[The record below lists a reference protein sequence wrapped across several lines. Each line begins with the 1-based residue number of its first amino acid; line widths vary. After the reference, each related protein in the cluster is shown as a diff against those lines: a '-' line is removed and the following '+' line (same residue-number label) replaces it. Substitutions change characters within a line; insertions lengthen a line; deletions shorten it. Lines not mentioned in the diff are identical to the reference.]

1 MNSIYNPLKL
11 SVYRHLFRDKKVLII
26 GGGAVGSYVGENVT
40 KMGSSVSLAD
50 FDTFTLENA
59 AKHSG
64 IVRTPED
71 AGKNKAVCVAERV
84 RPLLEEGCISHGV
97 DTDLCMLGP
106 EVIAAYDVV
115 ILCVDNFAAK
125 ALFNELYMAIPAERR
140 PIVIMDGTH
149 DEMAQS
155 VILDGKDFCVRCLLD
170 EKWLKDGA
178 VRTSCS
184 GPQIREI
191 DGEPEIVRT
200 SGLASSI
207 AASLSAE
214 QYRAAVIGAEGVM
227 NSRITYTAYPH
238 LELSVSHPMRKRD
251 CPGCQIKPPDMI
263 YPLSGSVLNL
273 TLDGA
278 LKQIQEILGTEEFE
292 VAVHALYYKNIV
304 YSGFIV
310 TDVCHACGR
319 PISVMKHEGRTFL
332 EDLRCA
338 PCKEEG
344 KHARYD
350 VDFPPGTVEH
360 AFTMHSMPAL
370 KAMTLF
376 DLGYPLGAHIR
387 VIQRNGALDF
397 LDEGKITT
405 SVFTCMDDPAQFYSV
420 EKLR

>member
-1 MNSIYNPLKL
+1 MCI
-11 SVYRHLFRDKKVLII
+11 RD
-26 GGGAVGSYVGENVT
+26 
-40 KMGSSVSLAD
+40 
-50 FDTFTLENA
+50 
-59 AKHSG
+59 
-64 IVRTPED
+64 R
-71 AGKNKAVCVAERV
+71 C
-84 RPLLEEGCISHGV
+84 
-97 DTDLCMLGP
+97 
-106 EVIAAYDVV
+106 
-115 ILCVDNFAAK
+115 
-125 ALFNELYMAIPAERR
+125 NELYMAIPAERR
-140 PIVIMDGTH
+140 PIVIMDGTY

-200 SGLASSI
+200 SGLASSM
-207 AASLSAE
+207 AANLSAE
-214 QYRAAVIGAEGVM
+214 QYRAAVIGAEEVM
-227 NSRITYTAYPH
+227 NRRITYTAYPH

-251 CPGCQIKPPDMI
+251 CPGCQIKPPEKI

-273 TLDGA
+273 TLEEA
-278 LKQIQEILGTEEFE
+278 LKQIQEVLGTDEFE
-292 VAVHALYYKNIV
+292 MAVHALYYKNIV

-332 EDLRCA
+332 EDLRCDS
-338 PCKEEG
+338 CKEEG

-350 VDFPPGTVEH
+350 VRFPSGTMEH

-370 KAMTLF
+370 QSMKLF

-387 VIQRNGALDF
+387 VIAVSYTHLKEQEKYFELKEED
-397 LDEGKITT
+397 LDEKEKKFMNQLNELLHENSVDKEIFDLIMEYMLNGKDPEGEEYVDSIEAVSYTHLDVYKRQIYGC
-405 SVFTCMDDPAQFYSV
+405 VFEEA
-420 EKLR
+420 E

>member
-50 FDTFTLENA
+50 FDSFTLENA

-263 YPLSGSVLNL
+263 YPLSGSV
-273 TLDGA
+273 
-278 LKQIQEILGTEEFE
+278 
-292 VAVHALYYKNIV
+292 

>member
-263 YPLSGSVLNL
+263 CPLSGSVLNL

-350 VDFPPGTVEH
+350 VDFPPGSVEH